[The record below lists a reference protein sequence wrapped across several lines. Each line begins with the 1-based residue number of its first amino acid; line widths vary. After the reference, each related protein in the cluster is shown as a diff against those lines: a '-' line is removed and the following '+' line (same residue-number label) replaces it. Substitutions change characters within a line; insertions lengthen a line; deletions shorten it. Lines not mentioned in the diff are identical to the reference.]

1 MKRLAVATCLVAFWG
16 YSAVNVQ
23 ANEAVKLLN
32 RMSNA
37 VHNLDYHGELL
48 YTANGDFK
56 RLKIIHFVD
65 DKGKEYEQVSAIED
79 NDNNKSA
86 IQLNLEGFSFGDMP
100 QINANMLDA
109 YSFDMGG
116 TRKVAG
122 RECYNIVARP
132 KDRMRYFHEYCID
145 TKNDILL
152 KYGLVNSERK
162 TIENMLFTSIHFE
175 KKPLLPEQA
184 NNLANTQKSRV
195 PFSLKPYKN
204 GDLPWKI
211 SLPPSFEINKVLSSH
226 YSEEPNNGFSKDG
239 FTQVILTDR
248 VSSVS
253 VFIEPELNNAL
264 EDEYNI
270 NSKSINPSLQAK
282 GAINSLTLR
291 KSGHIL
297 TAVGDVPVAML
308 DKILNEMQYIS
319 PKPQESAQ

>member
-1 MKRLAVATCLVAFWG
+1 MKRLIVATYLVAFWG
-16 YSAVNVQ
+16 LSASNVH

-56 RLKIIHFVD
+56 RLEIIHVVD
-65 DKGKEYEQVSAIED
+65 EKGMEYEKVSSIGG
-79 NDNNKSA
+79 NNQNNTNTV
-86 IQLNLEGFSFGDMP
+86 QLNLDGFSFGDMP
-100 QINANMLDA
+100 QINERMLQA
-109 YSFDMGG
+109 YAFDIGG
-116 TRKVAG
+116 KTNVAG

-145 TKNDILL
+145 TKTDMLL
-152 KYGLVNSERK
+152 NYGLVNSKRK
-162 TIENMLFTSIHFE
+162 TIENMRFTSINFE
-175 KKPLLPEQA
+175 KKPISASVDEKNPKQA
-184 NNLANTQKSRV
+184 RHNITLT
-195 PFSLKPYKN
+195 PFSFKQHKN
-204 GDLPWKI
+204 GDLPWEI

-253 VFIEPELNNAL
+253 VFIEPELNNVL
-264 EDEYNI
+264 EDEYKI

-297 TAVGDVPVAML
+297 TAVGDVPKAML
-308 DKILNEMQYIS
+308 AKILNEMHYIS
-319 PKPQESAQ
+319 PKPQ

>member
-1 MKRLAVATCLVAFWG
+1 MKRLIVATYLVAFWG
-16 YSAVNVQ
+16 LSASNVQ

-56 RLKIIHFVD
+56 RLKIIHVVD
-65 DKGKEYEQVSAIED
+65 ENGMEYEKVSPLD
-79 NDNNKSA
+79 DNNQNNKNTV
-86 IQLNLEGFSFGDMP
+86 QLNLDGFSFGDMP
-100 QINANMLDA
+100 QINERMLQA
-109 YSFDMGG
+109 YAFDIGG
-116 TRKVAG
+116 KTNVAG

-145 TKNDILL
+145 TKTDMLL
-152 KYGLVNSERK
+152 NYGLVNSQRK
-162 TIENMLFTSIHFE
+162 TMENMRFTSIHFE
-175 KKPLLPEQA
+175 KKPISA
-184 NNLANTQKSRV
+184 NEKNPKQVNNNTTLT
-195 PFSLKPYKN
+195 PFSFTQHKN
-204 GDLPWKI
+204 GDLPWEI
-211 SLPPSFEINKVLSSH
+211 GLPPSFEINKVLSSH

-253 VFIEPELNNAL
+253 VFIEPELNNVL
-264 EDEYNI
+264 EDEYKI

-297 TAVGDVPVAML
+297 TAVGDVPRAML
-308 DKILNEMQYIS
+308 EKILNEMHYIS
-319 PKPQESAQ
+319 PKPQ